1 MAQGK
6 KPKPKKLN
14 ISSKAL
20 WKSILK
26 EVDKQEVPIHVLQSL
41 TVHLKDGTLVT
52 IDIKSILA
60 DGADPDDIEHHVSRR
75 LEELDDY
82 IENVDFFVDVDVVQQ
97 TIQPETDRILANL

>member
-1 MAQGK
+1 MALGK
-6 KPKPKKLN
+6 KPKPKKLTLN
-14 ISSKAL
+14 SKTT
-20 WKSILK
+20 WRNILK
-26 EVDKQEVPIHVLQSL
+26 EVEKQEVPIHVLESL

-60 DGADPDDIEHHVSRR
+60 EGADPDDVELHVNTK

-82 IENVDFFVDVDVVQQ
+82 IDNVDFFVDIDVVQK